1 MIRAWIKFAGTF
13 SYLWSCDKCGR
24 TNIDE
29 FGEVKPTKIPAKT
42 LACQNRKCGAR
53 VKITSMNWPYK

>member
-29 FGEVKPTKIPAKT
+29 FGEVQPKKLPTTT
-42 LACQNRKCGAR
+42 LPCQKCGAR
-53 VKITSMNWPYK
+53 IKLTK